1 MLHMKKIVLIEDNQE
16 IRESM
21 AEILKLAD
29 YNVYTAENGKTGVSL
44 ALEHQPDLI
53 ICDIMMPVLDGY
65 GVIHLLHKHLPMQ
78 YTPFVFIS
86 AKTERSDVRK
96 GMDLGADD
104 YLTKPF
110 DGTELLNVVEARL
123 KKSEFLKEQL
133 QPNLSGVSQ
142 LMRSIGERD
151 YMEDL
156 KEGRNI
162 NRYKKKQ
169 RIYSEGNRPS
179 YLFYVLKGRVKTSK
193 RNIDGKELI
202 INLYKTGDFL
212 GYRALLE
219 NCEYRESAD
228 ALEDTEL
235 ALIPK
240 TDFEELLNNNFAV
253 MKKFVQLLA
262 NNLDTNEDQLL
273 AVAYNSL
280 RKKVADA
287 LVTLYEKY
295 NPQKAA
301 SFYIDLS
308 RENLAAIAGVAKES
322 LIRTLGD
329 FKQEKLIIIEEN
341 QISILNYDKLKRM
354 HN

>member
-1 MLHMKKIVLIEDNQE
+1 MKKIVLIEDNEE

-21 AEILKLAD
+21 AEILTLAD
-29 YNVYTAENGKTGVSL
+29 YKVYTAENGKVGVSL

-65 GVIHLLHKHLPMQ
+65 GVIHLLHKHMPMHHV
-78 YTPFVFIS
+78 PFIFIS
-86 AKTERSDVRK
+86 AKTERTDVRK

-123 KKSEFLKEQL
+123 KKSEFLKEKL
-133 QPNLSGVSQ
+133 QPNLNGLSH
-142 LMRSIGERD
+142 LMHSLGERD
-151 YMEDL
+151 YLEDL

-169 RIYSEGNRPS
+169 FIYTEGNQPS
-179 YLFYVLKGRVKTSK
+179 RLYYVLKGKVKSFK
-193 RNIDGKELI
+193 RNADGKELI
-202 INLYKTGDFL
+202 LNLYKAGDFL

-219 NCEYRESAD
+219 NCEYRETAE

-240 TDFEELLNNNFAV
+240 ADFEELLNSNFSV
-253 MKKFVQLLA
+253 MKKFIKILA
-262 NNLDTNEDQLL
+262 ENLDTNEDQLL
-273 AVAYNSL
+273 AIAYNSL

-287 LVTLYEKY
+287 LITLYNKY
-295 NPQKAA
+295 NPQKKD
-301 SFYIDLS
+301 FFQIDLS
-308 RENLAAIAGVAKES
+308 RENLASIAGVAKES

-329 FKQEKLIIIEEN
+329 FKQENLVSIEEN
-341 QISILNYDKLKRM
+341 RISILNYNKLEKM

>member
-1 MLHMKKIVLIEDNQE
+1 MKKIVLIEDNQE

-21 AEILKLAD
+21 AEILDLAG
-29 YNVYTAENGKTGVSL
+29 YKVYTAENGKLGASL
-44 ALEHQPDLI
+44 ALEYQPDLI

-65 GVIHLLHKHLPMQ
+65 GVIHLLHKHMPMHHI
-78 YTPFVFIS
+78 PFIFIS
-86 AKTERSDVRK
+86 AKTERMDVRK

-123 KKSEFLKEQL
+123 KKSEFLKEKL
-133 QPNLSGVSQ
+133 QPNLNGVSQ
-142 LMRSIGERD
+142 LMRSLGERD

-169 RIYSEGNRPS
+169 LIYSEGNQPAR
-179 YLFYVLKGRVKTSK
+179 LFYVLKGKVKTFK
-193 RNIDGKELI
+193 RNTDGKELI
-202 INLYKTGDFL
+202 INLYKAGDFL

-219 NCEYRESAD
+219 NCEYRESAE

-240 TDFEELLNNNFAV
+240 SDFEELLNSNFAV
-253 MKKFVQLLA
+253 MRKFINILA
-262 NNLDTNEDQLL
+262 ENLDMSENQLL

-280 RKKVADA
+280 RKKVADS
-287 LVTLYEKY
+287 LITLYDKY
-295 NPQKAA
+295 NAERAFP
-301 SFYIDLS
+301 FYIDLS
-308 RENLAAIAGVAKES
+308 RENLASIAGVAKES

-329 FKQEKLIIIEEN
+329 FKQEKLITIEDN
-341 QISILNYDKLKRM
+341 RISILNYDKLRKM

>member
-1 MLHMKKIVLIEDNQE
+1 MKKIVLIEDNQE

-21 AEILKLAD
+21 AEILNLAG
-29 YNVYTAENGKTGVSL
+29 YKVYTAENGKSGASL

-65 GVIHLLHKHLPMQ
+65 GVIHLLHKHMPMHHI
-78 YTPFVFIS
+78 PFIFIS
-86 AKTERSDVRK
+86 AKTERMDVRK

-123 KKSEFLKEQL
+123 KKSEFLKEKL
-133 QPNLSGVSQ
+133 QPNLNGVSQ
-142 LMRSIGERD
+142 LMRSLGERD

-169 RIYSEGNRPS
+169 LIYSEGNQPAR
-179 YLFYVLKGRVKTSK
+179 LFYVLKGKVKTFK
-193 RNIDGKELI
+193 RNTDGKELI
-202 INLYKTGDFL
+202 INLYKAGDFL

-219 NCEYRESAD
+219 NCEYRESAE

-240 TDFEELLNNNFAV
+240 SDFEELLNSNFAV
-253 MKKFVQLLA
+253 MRKFINILA
-262 NNLDTNEDQLL
+262 ENLDMSENQLL

-280 RKKVADA
+280 RKKVADS
-287 LVTLYEKY
+287 LITLYDKY
-295 NPQKAA
+295 NAERAFP
-301 SFYIDLS
+301 FYIDLS
-308 RENLAAIAGVAKES
+308 RENLASIAGVAKES

-329 FKQEKLIIIEEN
+329 FKQEKLITIEDN
-341 QISILNYDKLKRM
+341 RISIVNYDKLRKM